1 VLCTPSLPQREGAE
15 FLPKLV
21 SNGSPPLWGGF
32 RWGFIEILIINAF
45 HYTD

>member
-1 VLCTPSLPQREGAE
+1 MHPIPP
-15 FLPKLV
+15 PKGGCRISPEAGEQLQ
-21 SNGSPPLWGGF
+21 SPPLWEGF